1 MVIMGIRM
9 MSAWKLPASLSSP
22 RAAASDPKPM
32 TALMPLKAMTAVQAL
47 CSKMKSRLEKLTTHI
62 RELARKIRGKV
73 GVSEI
78 SFMSVGRFLT
88 AISAAMKAAA

>member
-1 MVIMGIRM
+1 MGIRM

-22 RAAASDPKPM
+22 RAVASDPNPR

-47 CSKMKSRLEKLTTHI
+47 CSKMKSRPVKLTTHI
-62 RELARKIRGKV
+62 REVALRGRGTV

-78 SFMSVGRFLT
+78 SFMNVVVSLT
-88 AISAAMKAAA
+88 AISDAMKSAA